1 MKTLFIAKFFM
12 PVMGGSTRWYE
23 EIYNRYPAGSV
34 IVLTQK
40 TQGWEDYDRK
50 SRLSIYRMNPWGS
63 VFLHPKWLKKYLAI
77 FGKAIQI
84 TLREH
89 ISIIHCDIALPAGLL
104 GFCLSKIFRIP
115 YLVYAHGEEITQY
128 SQLFPEKYVTPFIYR
143 HADAIIANSQ
153 FTKDLLLGMGVGSE
167 KINLIYPGV
176 DTRMYCP
183 AAKIANLKNEFD
195 LEDKKVLLTVGR
207 LLERKGHNQ
216 VIKALPGLLTR
227 FPNLIYLIAGTGPQE
242 HALRELSAALGVSNS
257 VHFLGYVNDDMLPSV
272 YNLADIFIMPNLET
286 NSKDIEGFGMVFI
299 EANACGK
306 PVIGGRSGGT
316 ESSIIHENTGLLVNA
331 NNLNEICDAVIR
343 LLNDEDF
350 ARLLGQN
357 GRERAVSQFG
367 WESCLQK
374 IQQIGKRNPI
384 ID

>member
-40 TQGWEDYDRK
+40 TQGCEVYDRK

-115 YLVYAHGEEITQY
+115 YVVYAHGEEITQY
-128 SQLFPEKYVTPFIYR
+128 SRLYPEKNVTPYIYR
-143 HADAIIANSQ
+143 HADAIIANSR
-153 FTKDLLLGMGVGSE
+153 FTKDLLLGIGVSFE
-167 KINLIYPGV
+167 KINLINPGV
-176 DTRMYCP
+176 DTQLYCP
-183 AAKIANLKNEFD
+183 AVKIDDLRHELD
-195 LEDKKVLLTVGR
+195 LEDKRVLLTVGR

-216 VIKALPGLLTR
+216 VIKVLPGLLKR
-227 FPNLIYLIAGTGPQE
+227 FPNLVYLIAGTGPE
-242 HALRELSAALGVSNS
+242 AHALRELSAALGVSES
-257 VHFLGYVNDDMLPSV
+257 VRFLGYVNDDILPSI

-316 ESSIIHENTGLLVNA
+316 ESSIIHEKTGLLVNG
-331 NNLNEICDAVIR
+331 NNLDEIFEAVIR
-343 LLNDEDF
+343 LINDKEF
-350 ARLLGQN
+350 ARMLGEN

-367 WESCLQK
+367 WERCLQK